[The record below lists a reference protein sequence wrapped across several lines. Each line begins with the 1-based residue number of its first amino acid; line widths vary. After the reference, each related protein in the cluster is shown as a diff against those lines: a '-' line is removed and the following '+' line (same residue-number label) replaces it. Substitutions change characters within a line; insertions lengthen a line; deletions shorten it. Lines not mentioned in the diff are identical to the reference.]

1 MEETLTNIVKSKIA
15 EFKVRL
21 VSIIGND
28 NVAIRVEL
36 RDLRTNKQ
44 LVFHVGC
51 IKGLYKTT
59 YYVIVPRARSKSN
72 KFVLYDDQR
81 TLKVGLSRV
90 LRLL

>member
-28 NVAIRVEL
+28 NVVIRVEL

-44 LVFHVGC
+44 LVFHVR
-51 IKGLYKTT
+51 LYKRF
-59 YYVIVPRARSKSN
+59 I
-72 KFVLYDDQR
+72 
-81 TLKVGLSRV
+81 
-90 LRLL
+90 